1 MKPKNMTVYLLKY
14 LKITKYI
21 KMLIKVMVSRFHAR
35 KTSVSPHTLEEK
47 IEKKLLENQKAKSF
61 PFLVD
66 MPSPSLAVRQIESLK
81 TMRPTFLHSA
91 LRSKRSFYREVER
104 QAATNVKQSMLL
116 NPRVRRARLT
126 VVALLSALLLAAV
139 PVHASEPMSFESS
152 NTPIG
157 DFVSWFSGHT
167 GQTIVMA
174 KGVGGTVSFS
184 ATDLRPSE
192 YAAFFESVLNS
203 HGYELN
209 QRNGFYTITIREEAI
224 TALLPSMVKL
234 YRLQHVRN
242 TKLVQLM
249 GSVLAATQEQSSG
262 KQALQNHDVE
272 ILPTTNAIIVTGT
285 AGQIEKV
292 DAIIAG
298 IDRPQRQ
305 VFIEA
310 VITETEVGS
319 LEEIGVNLSVQLG
332 RAGFVSN
339 NMGFDKANDNL
350 LFFEGGD
357 FTAFVK
363 AVSKASNTKL
373 LSRPNLLIMDREEGY
388 ITVGQNVPFL
398 VSREVTDG
406 GKEIQS
412 IERKDVGV
420 SLRVRPHV
428 MGDEVILEI
437 EQQSDSVSNSAV
449 AADII
454 TNTRT
459 LKTVAKVKSRQTI
472 TLGGLI
478 STEQRTSESGVPILM
493 HVPLLGAVFRWDKD
507 EEVKKELSVV
517 IKTTIL

>member
-1 MKPKNMTVYLLKY
+1 MLLK
-14 LKITKYI
+14 KKTK
-21 KMLIKVMVSRFHAR
+21 K
-35 KTSVSPHTLEEK
+35 EK
-47 IEKKLLENQKAKSF
+47 N
-61 PFLVD
+61 LVD
-66 MPSPSLAVRQIESLK
+66 SGANFTAHCVGWLRCGKPLNKTFRWTQSLA
-81 TMRPTFLHSA
+81 
-91 LRSKRSFYREVER
+91 
-104 QAATNVKQSMLL
+104 
-116 NPRVRRARLT
+116 
-126 VVALLSALLLAAV
+126 LSAKRFFSGFSTSSKVGLLLALSV
-139 PVHASEPMSFESS
+139 LITPVQADDSISFESS

-174 KGVGGTVSFS
+174 KGVTGSVSFS
-184 ATDLRPSE
+184 ATDLRPNE
-192 YAAFFESVLNS
+192 YAAFFESVLRS
-203 HGYELN
+203 HGYQLN
-209 QRNGFYTITIREEAI
+209 QRNGFYTITIDEEEV
-224 TALLPSMVKL
+224 TELKPSKVKL
-234 YRLQHVRN
+234 YRLNHVRN

-249 GSVLAATQEQSSG
+249 GSMLAATQEQAVG
-262 KQALQNHDVE
+262 GQEIKNHDVE

-285 AGQIEKV
+285 DGQIEKI

-298 IDRPQRQ
+298 IDKPQRQ

-319 LEEIGVNLSVQLG
+319 SEEIGVNLSVQLG
-332 RAGFVSN
+332 NAGFVSN
-339 NMGFDKANDNL
+339 NMGYDKLTDNL

-357 FTAFVK
+357 FSAFVK
-363 AVSKASNTKL
+363 AVSNSTNTKL

-406 GKEIQS
+406 GKEIQA

-428 MGDEVILEI
+428 MGEEVILEI

-478 STEQRTSESGVPILM
+478 STEQRLSESGVPVLM
-493 HVPLLGAVFRWDKD
+493 HVPLLGAAFRWDRD
-507 EEVKKELSVV
+507 VEIKKELSIV
-517 IKTTIL
+517 IKTTLL